1 MRGDSSLTVEQ
12 RASAIGLFGDGW
24 ARKAVATRL
33 EVSVWAVGELYDRW
47 RLRGSAALVSKPT
60 KRSFS
65 FEFKLDVVTRFLA
78 GETKLDLAR
87 EFDLSSPK
95 LIEVWTRIY
104 RNEGEDGLRP
114 KRRGRPP
121 VPDDQAGSGGDSE
134 LAALR
139 RENERLR
146 AENAYL
152 GKLRA
157 LRMSGPR
164 RK

>member
-1 MRGDSSLTVEQ
+1 LTVEQ
-12 RASAIGLFGDGW
+12 RAAAIGLFGDGL

-33 EVSVWAVGELYDRW
+33 GVSVWAVGELHDRW

-65 FEFKLDVVTRFLA
+65 FEFKLEVVRRFLA

-95 LIEVWTRIY
+95 LIEAWVRGY
-104 RNEGEDGLRP
+104 RAEGEDGLRP

-121 VPDDQAGSGGDSE
+121 QPEQPGASGESE
-134 LAALR
+134 LEVLR

-146 AENAYL
+146 AENAFL

-157 LRMSGPR
+157 LRTREQR
-164 RK
+164 RR

>member
-1 MRGDSSLTVEQ
+1 MRGDSSLSVGQ
-12 RASAIGLFGDGW
+12 RAAAIEFFGDGL
-24 ARKAVATRL
+24 ARRAVASRL
-33 EVSVWAVGELYDRW
+33 GVSVWAVGELHDRW

-65 FEFKLDVVTRFLA
+65 FEVKLEVVQRFLA
-78 GETKLDLAR
+78 GETKLGLAR
-87 EFDLSSPK
+87 EFGLSSPK
-95 LIEVWTRIY
+95 LIGAWVRIY

-121 VPDDQAGSGGDSE
+121 TPDDPGSGGETE
-134 LAALR
+134 LEVLR

-157 LRMSGPR
+157 LRTSEQR

>member
-1 MRGDSSLTVEQ
+1 MRRDSSLTVEQ
-12 RASAIGLFGDGW
+12 RATAIGLFGDGL
-24 ARKAVATRL
+24 ARKAVAARL

-47 RLRGSAALVSKPT
+47 RLRGDAALVSKPT

-65 FEFKLDVVTRFLA
+65 FEFKLGVVARFLA

-95 LIEVWTRIY
+95 LIEAWVRTY

-114 KRRGRPP
+114 KRPGRPP
-121 VPDDQAGSGGDSE
+121 KPAGQGSGGQSE
-134 LAALR
+134 LEALR

-157 LRMSGPR
+157 LRMSEQR

>member
-1 MRGDSSLTVEQ
+1 MRRDSSLTVGQ
-12 RASAIGLFGDGW
+12 RAAAIELFGDGW
-24 ARKAVATRL
+24 ARQAVATRL
-33 EVSVWAVGELYDRW
+33 GASVWAVGDLYDRW
-47 RLRGSAALVSKPT
+47 RLHGSVALVSKPT

-65 FEFKLDVVTRFLA
+65 FEFKLDVVQRFLA
-78 GETKLDLAR
+78 GETKFDLAR

-95 LIEVWTRIY
+95 LIETWVRIY
-104 RNEGEDGLRP
+104 RNKGEDGLRP
-114 KRRGRPP
+114 KRPGRPP
-121 VPDDQAGSGGDSE
+121 QPTQQSSGEESE
-134 LAALR
+134 LEALR

-157 LRMSGPR
+157 LRLREQR

>member
-12 RASAIGLFGDGW
+12 RVAAVGLFGDGW
-24 ARKAVATRL
+24 ARRAVATRL
-33 EVSVWAVGELYDRW
+33 GVSVWAVGELYDRW

-65 FEFKLDVVTRFLA
+65 FEFKLTVVQRFLA
-78 GETKLDLAR
+78 GETKRDLAG

-95 LIEVWTRIY
+95 LIEAWVRGY
-104 RNEGEDGLRP
+104 RDEGEDGLRP

-121 VPDDQAGSGGDSE
+121 VSDDQRSGGDSE
-134 LAALR
+134 LQALR

-157 LRMSGPR
+157 LRVSEQR